1 MVNDGSTDDTQ
12 SLIEEIATAYKNII
26 LINHEK
32 NQGGGAARNT
42 AVQNSRAKVIFCL
55 DSDDLLAPNT
65 LDKMFKSLHEKNVEG
80 VVFSGSKSFKND
92 IKQSSYRSYGIDEK
106 IVSGLERIFAS
117 KPWGVGVNF
126 MYTKHAHALCG
137 GYPEYHSFDTQGY
150 GIRFLKNGLRAFV
163 EPDSYF
169 YHRQFS
175 NNVSYFERS
184 HNSGEFSFNHFL
196 MFNEI
201 SNKFS
206 GSALEILYTT
216 DLFTNSRIS
225 DKKHLVNQLKDLHSK
240 KPQGIFI
247 QRHNEAE
254 VRYEDIF
261 FGNNAMLQGDF
272 ISAIKHYTAALKKL
286 DKDKSRNVDIL
297 IMMALAADRLGT
309 LSVDSFKTFLR
320 QTTFEQHSL
329 RPSVLRFIKR
339 KLGFI

>member
-1 MVNDGSTDDTQ
+1 
-12 SLIEEIATAYKNII
+12 
-26 LINHEK
+26 
-32 NQGGGAARNT
+32 
-42 AVQNSRAKVIFCL
+42 
-55 DSDDLLAPNT
+55 
-65 LDKMFKSLHEKNVEG
+65 
-80 VVFSGSKSFKND
+80 
-92 IKQSSYRSYGIDEK
+92 
-106 IVSGLERIFAS
+106 
-117 KPWGVGVNF
+117 
-126 MYTKHAHALCG
+126 
-137 GYPEYHSFDTQGY
+137 
-150 GIRFLKNGLRAFV
+150 
-163 EPDSYF
+163 
-169 YHRQFS
+169 
-175 NNVSYFERS
+175 
-184 HNSGEFSFNHFL
+184 

-225 DKKHLVNQLKDLHSK
+225 HKKHLVNQLKDLHSK
-240 KPQGIFI
+240 NPQGIFI
-247 QRHNEAE
+247 QRHNEVE